1 MWDCERFQER
11 GETVVK
17 FGGKNLWA
25 GSMEH
30 QSGFVTRDLVS
41 FKRLPEDIQG
51 QDDSRVYPR
60 IRS

>member
-1 MWDCERFQER
+1 M
-11 GETVVK
+11 VK